1 MVDVGV
7 RTGNGHHVT
16 RPVPIPVRRRRG
28 MPSNRAVV
36 GGLLVAASAVGLF
49 AAYGAADDAPA
60 TSYVVVTGDV
70 QPGERLGAADLALVA
85 IDLPTAQRAVS
96 FTDPDRLL
104 GTVAL
109 ARMKQGQLVQS
120 SDVAEFQGAGEFA
133 QISVAVEPG
142 NAMNGD
148 GRYLR
153 GGERVAVIATFTDGG
168 SPVTRTL
175 TNEALVVEVLEGR
188 DGLGTNGLITV
199 VLAVRPSELEAIATA
214 NAAAT
219 ITLARTTGLDG

>member
-1 MVDVGV
+1 M
-7 RTGNGHHVT
+7 
-16 RPVPIPVRRRRG
+16 
-28 MPSNRAVV
+28 V

-49 AAYGAADDAPA
+49 AAYGAADDEPG
-60 TSYVVVTGDV
+60 TSYVVVVNDV
-70 QPGERLGAADLALVA
+70 QPGETLEPGDLAVVP
-85 IDLPTAQRAVS
+85 IELPAAQRSVS
-96 FTDPDRLL
+96 FTDPRRLI

-120 SDVAEFQGAGEFA
+120 SDVAEFEGAGDLA

-175 TNEALVVEVLEGR
+175 TQQALVVEVLQGR

-219 ITLARTTGLDG
+219 VTLARTTGLDG

>member
-1 MVDVGV
+1 MAVW
-7 RTGNGHHVT
+7 
-16 RPVPIPVRRRRG
+16 RRRRL
-28 MPSNRAVV
+28 PSNRAVV
-36 GGLLVAASAVGLF
+36 GGFLVAASAVGLF
-49 AAYGAADDAPA
+49 AAYGAAGDAPG
-60 TSYVVVTGDV
+60 TRYVVVIGDV
-70 QPGERLGAADLALVA
+70 QPGETLDAGDLALVA
-85 IDLPTAQRAVS
+85 IDLPAAQRAVS
-96 FTDPDRLL
+96 FTDTGRLV

-109 ARMKQGQLVQS
+109 ARMKEGQLVQS
-120 SDVAEFQGAGEFA
+120 SDVAEMSGAGDLA

-148 GRYLR
+148 SRYLR
-153 GGERVAVIATFTDGG
+153 GGERVAVIATFTEGG

-175 TNEALVVEVLEGR
+175 SRDALVVEVLEGR

-199 VLAVRPSELEAIATA
+199 VLGVPPSELEAIATA